1 MDTSPIIIAGGGI
14 AGLAAALALG
24 SHDALI
30 LEQTPIFTTAGA
42 GLQIGPNAVRALQKL
57 GAWDAVQPHTTKPK
71 EIQFRD
77 GISGKLIS
85 RLPLGPAFAAR
96 YGADY
101 HVAHR
106 AGLHAG
112 LLDVVRNKRNVQLEL
127 GQALH
132 HVEVGTNDVQFLV
145 KGQSRRSPAL
155 IATDGVQSQ
164 IRQMLFPGTP
174 ALSSGASFHRALVP
188 LLTGSNLPLD
198 CVTVWMVPGGHVV
211 HYAISNPQQL
221 NIVAICPKGS
231 SPLTFFN
238 QAARAL
244 IELIIHAVPHFT
256 EWPALYVQPLSKW
269 TVGNTLLLGDAA
281 HGSLPYMAQGA
292 AMALEDAVCLLQALT
307 NAQSLRHVFAETE
320 SRRLARTKR
329 LHFET
334 LRTGSVYHA
343 SGLARLI
350 RNFGLAQ
357 LPIPVLMKKLDWLY
371 NN

>member
-24 SHDALI
+24 SHEAVI
-30 LEQTPIFTTAGA
+30 LEQAPAFTTAGA

-57 GAWDAVQPHTTKPK
+57 GAWDAVRPYTTRPS

-77 GISGKLIS
+77 GMSGKLLS
-85 RLPLGPAFAAR
+85 RLPLGPAFATR

-112 LLDVVRNKRNVQLEL
+112 LLDVVRSKPNVKLEL

-132 HVEVGTNDVQFLV
+132 HVEVGTNDVQVLV

-174 ALSSGASFHRALVP
+174 AVRSGASFHRALVTP
-188 LLTGSNLPLD
+188 LTSSNLLLD
-198 CVTVWMVPGGHVV
+198 SVTVWMVQGGHVV
-211 HYAISNPQQL
+211 HYAIGNPQQL
-221 NIVAICPKGS
+221 NVVAICPEGT
-231 SPLTFFN
+231 SPQTFFKR
-238 QAARAL
+238 AAPPLLDL
-244 IELIIHAVPHFT
+244 INHAAPHFT
-256 EWPALYVQPLSKW
+256 IWPALYVQPLSKW
-269 TVGNTLLLGDAA
+269 TLGNTLLLGDAA

-292 AMALEDAVCLLQALT
+292 AMALEDAACLSQALANT
-307 NAQSLRHVFAETE
+307 QNFRDAFAETA
-320 SRRLARTKR
+320 SRRIVRTRR

-334 LRTGSVYHA
+334 LRTGRVYHA
-343 SGLARLI
+343 SGPARLI
-350 RNFGLAQ
+350 RNIAISK
-357 LPIPVLMKKLDWLY
+357 LPIQILLKKLDWLY
-371 NN
+371 KQ